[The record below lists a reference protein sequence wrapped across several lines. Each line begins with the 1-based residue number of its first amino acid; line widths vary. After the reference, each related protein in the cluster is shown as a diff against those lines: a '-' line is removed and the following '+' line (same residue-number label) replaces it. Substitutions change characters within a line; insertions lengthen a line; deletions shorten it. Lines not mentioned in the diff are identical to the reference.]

1 MTGTRINP
9 DWTGGASVFAVSED
23 RLQTIPD
30 WRGLPAQAH
39 FTSHVAR
46 VVAQLD
52 RPARERLIQALRLDS
67 AV

>member
-1 MTGTRINP
+1 MTGTRTNP
-9 DWTGGASVFAVSED
+9 DWTGGGSVFAVSDD
-23 RLQTIPD
+23 RLRPILD
-30 WRGLPAQAH
+30 WTGLGGAH
-39 FTSHVAR
+39 PGSTVER